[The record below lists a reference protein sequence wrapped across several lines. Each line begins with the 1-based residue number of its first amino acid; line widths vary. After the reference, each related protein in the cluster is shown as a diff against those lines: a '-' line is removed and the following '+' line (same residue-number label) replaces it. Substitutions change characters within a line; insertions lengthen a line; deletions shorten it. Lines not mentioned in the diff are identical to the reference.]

1 MEINN
6 IITDAIKNGNLDSV
20 LERLNNSDTLTGDS
34 FKLPLK
40 VKNTST
46 NPPPSYTKEGD
57 SGFDIRANLTK
68 NVVLKP
74 LERAL
79 IPTGLYFDIPYG
91 MEIQVRSRSGLSIN
105 HGIMVLNS
113 PGTVDQNFIGEL
125 CVILINLSNEDFAV
139 KHGDRVA
146 QGVLQQVY
154 SLNTV
159 NIIVV
164 DEITKITE
172 RNSNGFGSSGIK

>member
-1 MEINN
+1 MEISN
-6 IITDAIKNGNLDSV
+6 IITDAIKNGDLDSV
-20 LERLNNSDTLTGDS
+20 LEKLNRDTITQDS
-34 FKLPLK
+34 FKLRLK
-40 VKNTST
+40 VKNRST
-46 NPPPSYTKEGD
+46 NPSPSYTKEGD

-68 NVVLKP
+68 DVVLKP

-91 MEIQVRSRSGLSIN
+91 MEIQVRSRSGNALK

-113 PGTVDQNFIGEL
+113 PGTVDQNFIGEVS
-125 CVILINLSNEDFAV
+125 VILINLSNEDFTV

-146 QGVLQQVY
+146 QGVLQQVH
-154 SLNTV
+154 SLSTV
-159 NIIVV
+159 NIVEV

-172 RNSNGFGSSGIK
+172 RNGNGFGSSGIK